1 MFSQINSVQSE
12 AVLLKCAKDTEVQG
26 FKYHKGE
33 KMNDFADSHKRKKMT
48 CKSLKGRNSVH
59 PDK

>member
-1 MFSQINSVQSE
+1 M
-12 AVLLKCAKDTEVQG
+12 KCAKDTEVQG